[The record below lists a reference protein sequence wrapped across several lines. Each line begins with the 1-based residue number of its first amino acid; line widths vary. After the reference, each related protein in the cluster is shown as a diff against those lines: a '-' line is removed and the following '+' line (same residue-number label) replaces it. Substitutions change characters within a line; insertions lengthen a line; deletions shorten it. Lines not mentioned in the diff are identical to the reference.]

1 MGNQPSAIQF
11 QPAIQSRKEQME
23 AANHYR
29 YLAAEEAKFIQESEQ
44 EAGSARTSGHTAAA
58 EDLEKQADIHRV
70 RMHEHNQAAA
80 KAIFYANNPSR
91 DSHVLLLHGLS
102 TNEAIPL
109 VRNHIARL
117 YNIDSIKHIVIL
129 TGLEQI
135 PHDVIQSFWPAAE
148 RAMREFD
155 VDIQYNKPSDGVI
168 YIKFGDSNGGDPSD
182 NLLEEDFLR
191 TDIPT

>member
-1 MGNQPSAIQF
+1 
-11 QPAIQSRKEQME
+11 
-23 AANHYR
+23 
-29 YLAAEEAKFIQESEQ
+29 
-44 EAGSARTSGHTAAA
+44 
-58 EDLEKQADIHRV
+58 
-70 RMHEHNQAAA
+70 MHEHNQAAA

-135 PHDVIQSFWPAAE
+135 PQDVIQSFWPAAE

-191 TDIPT
+191 TDIPVSYQRIHNLFSQSFIYNILIFLALRIDINKVLWSRPRRS